1 MPDGKDSG
9 EMFEDLLAARSRFT
23 DFLGKAKD
31 RTLSRWQKTSTRMK
45 ILLWL
50 PFQAVMFKIQPVLWE
65 GLTTIVSGIT
75 SIASGVASLLATL
88 QVQTQLILVL
98 IGLFAVQTTVLSL
111 RLNRYQKTL
120 KRIKKEVGETLVR
133 TEDVLTTVEGI
144 ESEVEDV
151 YVDGGKRMNQ
161 TEGDTGDMPVKTTGT
176 GAVGGAVAGGA
187 FGGAVG
193 GPAGAIGG
201 AVLGIILGDEAEK
214 RSIKR
219 EQRKSLYTV
228 RPPVENSDTGSAD
241 RDRNEPPVVAH
252 DRLDTRFSDSVWV
265 KKEAESADSE
275 QCEDQ
280 STRPPRPAE
289 SEDKGETDQ

>member
-9 EMFEDLLAARSRFT
+9 EMFEDLLAAWSRFT

-45 ILLWL
+45 VLFWF
-50 PFQAVMFKIQPVLWE
+50 PFQAVMFKIQPVLWG
-65 GLTTIVSGIT
+65 GLTTIVSGVT
-75 SIASGVASLLATL
+75 SVASGVASLLTTL

-98 IGLFAVQTTVLSL
+98 TGLFAVQTTVLSL

-120 KRIKKEVGETLVR
+120 KRVKKEVGETLVR
-133 TEDVLTTVEGI
+133 TEDILMTVEGI
-144 ESEVEDV
+144 ESEIEDV

-161 TEGDTGDMPVKTTGT
+161 TEGETGDMSVKTTGT

-219 EQRKSLYTV
+219 EQRKNLYIA
-228 RPPVENSDTGSAD
+228 RSPVENSDAGSAD

-252 DRLDTRFSDSVWV
+252 DRLNTRFSDSSLC

-289 SEDKGETDQ
+289 SEDRGETDQ